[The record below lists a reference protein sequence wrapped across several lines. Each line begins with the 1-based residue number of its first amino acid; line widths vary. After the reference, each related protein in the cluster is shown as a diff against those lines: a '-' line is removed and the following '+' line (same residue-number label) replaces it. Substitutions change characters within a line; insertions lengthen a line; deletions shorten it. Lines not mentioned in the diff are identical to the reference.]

1 MPIENLKDSLHDAH
15 DLLGAFI
22 ADDNNFE
29 AVKKIVKA
37 IIASFDTG
45 KKVLICGNGGS
56 MTDAMH
62 FAEELTGKFRDNRR
76 ALPAIS
82 LSDPS
87 FITCAGNDFGFEE
100 IFSRGVEAFGKPGDV
115 FIGLSTSGN
124 SPNIIKALE
133 RASSNKMTTVLLLGK
148 DGGSLKGRADIEIIV
163 NGSTSDRIQEIHML
177 VLHTVVEGIERTM
190 FPENYIK

>member
-1 MPIENLKDSLHDAH
+1 MPIENLKDSLHVAH